1 MISLF
6 LPPLDPETWDAVPRW
21 AWIVYGLGFLPPWVL
36 LAWGL
41 LAFTV
46 HFVPMRTLPK
56 DYLMATLGGFLL
68 APIWPLALLMAVVGW
83 LLSLVVG

>member
-41 LAFTV
+41 LAFSV
-46 HFVPMRTLPK
+46 PLVPMRTLPK
-56 DYLMATLGGFLL
+56 DYRQTGDA
-68 APIWPLALLMAVVGW
+68 AWDAVTPAQRKR
-83 LLSLVVG
+83 